1 MSYQLLVEFNVKPEK
16 LADFVEI
23 MQGAKSAIAGA
34 AGCNGVQVLVSED
47 QPNKIVLSEHWATKE
62 QHEDYAEAMRASGA
76 MDKMAEFLQELP
88 VSKTFLIR

>member
-62 QHEDYAEAMRASGA
+62 QHELWQHANLLWSARAR
-76 MDKMAEFLQELP
+76 FRQ
-88 VSKTFLIR
+88 F